1 MRNSRDSNRI
11 FRTQLE
17 SFLKILKLYILF
29 IVRFVNDPRRF
40 RIQIREKKNYASNL
54 PSFLLRRGEQF
65 FVQGVF
71 FPLLSSSLHGR
82 NVAIFRR
89 AADLNSALPL
99 FPVTIDLETLLPSLS
114 ITACVYNR
122 HAARARLNLIPRV
135 PIARHRFFPTTDSLR
150 RFAGNNSDD
159 FIARRYETRR
169 HDRCL
174 VRVRANSKREKYIR
188 RNSPFFLH
196 YCRTFLRILR
206 NLRKERKRVFV

>member
-1 MRNSRDSNRI
+1 M
-11 FRTQLE
+11 
-17 SFLKILKLYILF
+17 
-29 IVRFVNDPRRF
+29 FV
-40 RIQIREKKNYASNL
+40 
-54 PSFLLRRGEQF
+54 PSSTRQ
-65 FVQGVF
+65 
-71 FPLLSSSLHGR
+71 
-82 NVAIFRR
+82 AIFRPSVLPPFVFSPR
-89 AADLNSALPL
+89 SKRCNFPASGRFKLGSPPAPL

-174 VRVRANSKREKYIR
+174 VRVR
-188 RNSPFFLH
+188 
-196 YCRTFLRILR
+196 LRL
-206 NLRKERKRVFV
+206 LAFEERKKYSKKFSPLR

>member
-1 MRNSRDSNRI
+1 M
-11 FRTQLE
+11 
-17 SFLKILKLYILF
+17 
-29 IVRFVNDPRRF
+29 FV
-40 RIQIREKKNYASNL
+40 
-54 PSFLLRRGEQF
+54 PSSTRQ
-65 FVQGVF
+65 
-71 FPLLSSSLHGR
+71 
-82 NVAIFRR
+82 AIFRPSVLPPFVFSPR
-89 AADLNSALPL
+89 SKRCNFPASGRFKLGSPPAPL

-174 VRVRANSKREKYIR
+174 VRVRASTSSIRREKKI
-188 RNSPFFLH
+188 FEE
-196 YCRTFLRILR
+196 ILPSS
-206 NLRKERKRVFV
+206 LIIIGGFYEFYEIYVKKKRSMDRFVK